1 MYKVRDMKK
10 ALHFTKSNVQM
21 LNSSNIPSPFH
32 YEGQQ
37 QLDSLETGSARAE
50 QAQVTAEICLG
61 SLPVL
66 SEAHLVKICY
76 S

>member
-10 ALHFTKSNVQM
+10 APHFTKSNFQM
-21 LNSSNIPSPFH
+21 LNLYNIPSPL
-32 YEGQQ
+32 QQ